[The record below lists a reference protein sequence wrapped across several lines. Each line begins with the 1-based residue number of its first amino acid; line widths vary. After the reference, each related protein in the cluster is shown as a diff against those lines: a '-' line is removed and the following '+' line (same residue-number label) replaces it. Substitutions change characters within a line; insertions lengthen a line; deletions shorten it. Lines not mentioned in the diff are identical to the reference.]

1 MIITLLIIIAIALIC
16 GKEFAGAIV
25 VLSFYLAAAGAI
37 LFAVVLA
44 LSMAFG

>member
-16 GKEFAGAIV
+16 GKEFAGALV
-25 VLSFYLAAAGAI
+25 VLAFYLAAAGAI

-44 LSMAFG
+44 LGLAFG